1 MLKQDYIETIA
12 AYIVESWDAA
22 DAGDRAASST
32 AKNGAMRVARQAAEE
47 LGQSAGYWLAE
58 SQFRAADLYYVSSQ
72 GRRRYIDLAASP
84 LVDSLNQT

>member
-22 DAGDRAASST
+22 DASDRAASST

-58 SQFRAADLYYVSSQ
+58 SQFRAADLY
-72 GRRRYIDLAASP
+72 
-84 LVDSLNQT
+84 